1 MYRLTP
7 MYALVIG
14 FGATLMAHLGTGPDW
29 YVVRFTAMA
38 CRNAWWMQLL
48 YINNVI
54 PREQDQLVLNLIEYF
69 ITYKI

>member
-1 MYRLTP
+1 

-54 PREQDQLVLNLIEYF
+54 PREQNQLVLNLIEYL

>member
-1 MYRLTP
+1 

-29 YVVRFTAMA
+29 YVVRFTAMS

-54 PREQDQLVLNLIEYF
+54 PRQQDQIVLSQTNYL
-69 ITYKI
+69 